1 MKSSSST
8 HSQTAQGGNNGKATP
23 NPRNRP
29 FSVGVIFVIAGG
41 VAYTQVQDGYGSL
54 QSFSEAQN
62 VTLTYNEDGQ
72 LIDRGTT
79 EGADAIMVLLT
90 EDWGYPVKD
99 ADLDPNDPLVNTA
112 SEYMFQMATIGY
124 HTLHGTQTV
133 VLDEAVEYD
142 GQTYAAGEYQVVV
155 QEVGSPERV
164 AAGLGGYW
172 TDFDRMNPIEGP
184 ARSQA
189 WSGTAHGL
197 FGELGVGTVTHSAL
211 QLGLALAGTLAA
223 IGLTVLVAG
232 LGLVWATKEEK
243 ATKPDA
249 TEPESKKELEPIG

>member
-1 MKSSSST
+1 MAKRLRT
-8 HSQTAQGGNNGKATP
+8 LGIVL
-23 NPRNRP
+23 
-29 FSVGVIFVIAGG
+29 SVIGVIFVISGG

-62 VTLTYNEDGQ
+62 VTLSYNEDGQ
-72 LIDRGTT
+72 LVDRGTT

-155 QEVGSPERV
+155 QDVGSPARV

-184 ARSQA
+184 ARGQA

-197 FGELGVGTVTHSAL
+197 IGELGVGTVTHSAL
-211 QLGLALAGTLAA
+211 QMGLAIAGTLAA

-243 ATKPDA
+243 ATKPDT
-249 TEPESKKELEPIG
+249 TEPESKKELEPVG